1 MYLSYIL
8 KLPRRK
14 FRSEWIVQWRTNASI
29 STRVLTKFWEG
40 VGDAHIRLCRR
51 LYIGRECHISR
62 RPTYYLWIRH
72 MRRHLTPITAAHAL
86 ATRPIIN
93 LSTLHLLLRERGRA
107 ALVADAAT
115 TRRNQIVQFCN
126 KIFRGFDLQ
135 GVKIPVFPFNA
146 SFSMHDLNTLHVRRR
161 RQILIWFRL

>member
-1 MYLSYIL
+1 
-8 KLPRRK
+8 
-14 FRSEWIVQWRTNASI
+14 
-29 STRVLTKFWEG
+29 
-40 VGDAHIRLCRR
+40 
-51 LYIGRECHISR
+51 
-62 RPTYYLWIRH
+62 
-72 MRRHLTPITAAHAL
+72 MRGHLTPITAAHAL

-115 TRRNQIVQFCN
+115 TRRNQIVQFRN
-126 KIFRGFDLQ
+126 KIFRGFRSIQ
-135 GVKIPVFPFNA
+135 CVKIPVSPFNA